1 MGDRERL
8 GVKMSRDWESWS
20 EGNPEKR
27 SPVDGAEIPGLSPV
41 GSHVKHC
48 KKIRGGSTKCI

>member
-20 EGNPEKR
+20 GGTQRE
-27 SPVDGAEIPGLSPV
+27 SPVDGAEIRACHQLV
-41 GSHVKHC
+41 LM
-48 KKIRGGSTKCI
+48 